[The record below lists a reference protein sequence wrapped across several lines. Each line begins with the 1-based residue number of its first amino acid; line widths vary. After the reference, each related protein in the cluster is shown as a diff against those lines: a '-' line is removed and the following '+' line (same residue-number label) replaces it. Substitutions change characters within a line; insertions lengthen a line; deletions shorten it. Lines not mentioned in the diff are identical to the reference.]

1 MVHATS
7 CVAAIIRRE
16 VRALQLE
23 RPVVLPRKHAA
34 GGRLALIGS
43 SGHAAIAGSR
53 VRCRRMSV
61 QKGQPTGCASALL
74 TR

>member
-7 CVAAIIRRE
+7 YVAAIIRRD

-23 RPVVLPRKHAA
+23 RPVVLPRKHAV
-34 GGRLALIGS
+34 GRRLARIGS

-53 VRCRRMSV
+53 VRCRRMSM
-61 QKGQPTGCASALL
+61 QKGQPIGCGSALL